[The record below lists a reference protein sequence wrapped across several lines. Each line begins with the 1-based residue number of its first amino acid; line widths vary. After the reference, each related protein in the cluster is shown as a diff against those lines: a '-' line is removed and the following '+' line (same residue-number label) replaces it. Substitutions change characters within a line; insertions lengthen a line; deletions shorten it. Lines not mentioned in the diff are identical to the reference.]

1 MTHRKS
7 GGGAGVR
14 PLPCCEPTLS
24 FSGQLLAAE
33 SRYEAQRKIT
43 RVLELEILDLYGR
56 LEKDGRLRKLEED
69 KAEAAEAAEER

>member
-1 MTHRKS
+1 M
-7 GGGAGVR
+7 G
-14 PLPCCEPTLS
+14 PLPYSEPCPS

-56 LEKDGRLRKLEED
+56 LEKDGRLQKLEED
-69 KAEAAEAAEER
+69 RAEAAEAAEER

>member
-1 MTHRKS
+1 MGWGPS
-7 GGGAGVR
+7 CALN
-14 PLPCCEPTLS
+14 PALS

-33 SRYEAQRKIT
+33 GRYEAQRKIT